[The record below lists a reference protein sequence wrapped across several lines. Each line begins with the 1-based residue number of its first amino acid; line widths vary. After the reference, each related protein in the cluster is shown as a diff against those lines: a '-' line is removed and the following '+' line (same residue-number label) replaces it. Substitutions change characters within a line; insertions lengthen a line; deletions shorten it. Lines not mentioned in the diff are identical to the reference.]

1 MKKRLT
7 REEYAKKME
16 RLMEETNYQLKD
28 GESIVQCHAP
38 YPAYWFVSSLGY
50 VISIHGK
57 TIKLLK
63 ANHRYIG
70 KKNADGQ
77 RKGQDWYFEYKVDG
91 EEYNRH
97 VTVHRIVA
105 EHFLG
110 LDTEDDSLE
119 VHHIKKKNSFDPTQS
134 EECNRADN
142 LQVLPAEIHKKA
154 TKCGNRTQDQIEEK
168 IQNADVDV
176 IEVPDLTEFIVDL
189 INQQGKNVIAYRVND
204 AKEVKD
210 KTVEVIKVH
219 HAEMIED

>member
-7 REEYAKKME
+7 REQYAKKME
-16 RLMEETNYQLKD
+16 RLMKETNYQLKD
-28 GESIVQCHAP
+28 RESIVQCHAP
-38 YPAYWFVSSLGY
+38 YPSYWFVSSLGY
-50 VISIHGK
+50 VISVHGK

-63 ANHRYIG
+63 ANHRYTG

-77 RKGQDWYFEYKVDG
+77 RNGQDWYYEYKVDG

>member
-110 LDTEDDSLE
+110 LDTEDESME
-119 VHHIKKKNSFDPTQS
+119 VHHIKKKCSFEPGQS
-134 EECNRADN
+134 QECNCADN
-142 LQVLPAEIHKKA
+142 LQVLPAELHQKA
-154 TKCGNRTQDQIEEK
+154 TKYGNKTQDQIEEK
-168 IQNADVDV
+168 IQNANVDV
-176 IEVPDLTEFIVDL
+176 IEVPDLTEFIVNL
-189 INQQGKNVIAYRVND
+189 INRQGKNVIAYRMND
-204 AKEVKD
+204 AQDAKD

>member
-16 RLMEETNYQLKD
+16 RLMKETNYQLKD

-38 YPAYWFVSSLGY
+38 YPSYWFVSSLGY

-110 LDTEDDSLE
+110 LDTEDESME
-119 VHHIKKKNSFDPTQS
+119 VHHIKKKCSFEPGQS
-134 EECNRADN
+134 QECNCTDN

-219 HAEMIED
+219 HAELLED

>member
-1 MKKRLT
+1 MKKRFT

-38 YPAYWFVSSLGY
+38 YPSFWFVSSLGY
-50 VISIHGK
+50 VISVHGK

-63 ANHRYIG
+63 ANHRYTG
-70 KKNADGQ
+70 KKNADGS
-77 RKGQDWYFEYKVDG
+77 RNGQDWYYEYRVDG

-110 LDTEDDSLE
+110 LDTKDDDLE

-142 LQVLPAEIHKKA
+142 LQVLPAELHKKA
-154 TKCGNRTQDQIEEK
+154 TKYGNKSHDLIEEK

-176 IEVPDLTEFIVDL
+176 IEVPDLTEFIVNL
-189 INQQGKNVIAYRVND
+189 INRQGKNVIAYRSND
-204 AKEVKD
+204 AQDVKD

-219 HAEMIED
+219 HAEMLED

>member
-1 MKKRLT
+1 M
-7 REEYAKKME
+7 
-16 RLMEETNYQLKD
+16 
-28 GESIVQCHAP
+28 
-38 YPAYWFVSSLGY
+38 
-50 VISIHGK
+50 
-57 TIKLLK
+57 
-63 ANHRYIG
+63 
-70 KKNADGQ
+70 
-77 RKGQDWYFEYKVDG
+77 
-91 EEYNRH
+91 
-97 VTVHRIVA
+97 A

>member
-7 REEYAKKME
+7 REQYAKKME
-16 RLMEETNYQLKD
+16 RLMKETNYQLKER
-28 GESIVQCHAP
+28 ESIVQCHAP
-38 YPAYWFVSSLGY
+38 YPSYWFVSSLGY
-50 VISIHGK
+50 VISVHGK

-77 RKGQDWYFEYKVDG
+77 RNGQDWYYEYRVDG

-110 LDTEDDSLE
+110 LDTEDDDLE
-119 VHHIKKKNSFDPTQS
+119 VHHIKKKNSFDPSQS

-154 TKCGNRTQDQIEEK
+154 TKCGNKTQDQIEEK

-189 INQQGKNVIAYRVND
+189 INRQSKNMIAYRMND
-204 AKEVKD
+204 AKDVKD

-219 HAEMIED
+219 RAEMIED

>member
-1 MKKRLT
+1 MKKRFT
-7 REEYAKKME
+7 REEYAKKMD

-110 LDTEDDSLE
+110 LDTKDDSLE
-119 VHHIKKKNSFDPTQS
+119 VHHIKKKNSFDPSQS
-134 EECNRADN
+134 QECNCTDN
-142 LQVLPAEIHKKA
+142 LQVLPKELHQKA
-154 TKCGNRTQDQIEEK
+154 TKYGSQSQDQIEEK

-189 INQQGKNVIAYRVND
+189 INRQSKNMIAYRMND
-204 AKEVKD
+204 AKDVKD